1 MIVPFIVGPTAV
13 GKTRLSAGIA
23 ERLDVE
29 IVSADSRQLYRML
42 DIGTSKPPKELLR
55 KVPHH
60 LINFLRPDE
69 DFSAG
74 MYSQVA
80 RKIIDQI
87 GARGRIP
94 LVVGG
99 SGLYIRALIDGLHTV
114 DVREDRIR
122 ISLRNR
128 VIKEG
133 VKKLYG
139 ELKQIDPVLAE
150 NIEPTDKQRI
160 IRGLEVY
167 LGTGK
172 RLSEIQEQ
180 GTDPADFDPLIFG
193 LKAEREWLY
202 KVINERVT
210 EMFDQGFLAEAANLK
225 LAGFNR
231 ELNSLNTVGYK
242 ELFIYL
248 ENKISFDEMINMI
261 QRNTRRYAKRQ
272 MTWFRRDKR
281 IRWFVIDADTNFSKL
296 ADEITAKIK
305 ENI

>member
-80 RKIIDQI
+80 RKVIDQI
-87 GARGRIP
+87 AGRDRIP

-128 VIKEG
+128 LIKEG
-133 VKKLYG
+133 VKKLYS

-150 NIEPTDKQRI
+150 KIEPTDKQRI

-167 LGTGK
+167 LSTGK

-180 GTDPADFDPLIFG
+180 ETDPAEFEPLIFG

-202 KVINERVT
+202 NVINARVLD
-210 EMFDQGFLAEAANLK
+210 MFDQGFLAEAANLK
-225 LAGFNR
+225 LNGFSR

-248 ENKISFDEMINMI
+248 ENKISFDEMIEMI
-261 QRNTRRYAKRQ
+261 QRNTRHYAKRQ

-281 IRWFVIDADTNFSKL
+281 IHWIGIDANTDFSKL
-296 ADEITAKIK
+296 ADEISAKIK
-305 ENI
+305 SKI

>member
-80 RKIIDQI
+80 RKVIDQI
-87 GARGRIP
+87 AGRDRIP

-128 VIKEG
+128 LIKEG

-150 NIEPTDKQRI
+150 KIEPTDKQRI

-167 LGTGK
+167 LSTGK

-180 GTDPADFDPLIFG
+180 ETDPAEFEPLIFG

-202 KVINERVT
+202 NVINARVLD
-210 EMFDQGFLAEAANLK
+210 MFDQGFLAEAANLK
-225 LAGFNR
+225 LNGFSR

-248 ENKISFDEMINMI
+248 ENKISFDEMIEMI
-261 QRNTRRYAKRQ
+261 QRNTRHYAKRQ

-281 IRWFVIDADTNFSKL
+281 IHWIGIDANTDFSKL
-296 ADEITAKIK
+296 ADEISAKIK
-305 ENI
+305 SKI